1 MQDVRVARFA
11 GAECRYVFGFRTF
24 TSDAVFLPDSRGK
37 FGRQLSVFKH
47 REGKNATEVEFI
59 SQLKKISH
67 EDRKMSTKIFRQAT
81 FVLLTGAFILTA
93 HVTGLGQNPKPSPSP
108 VNVTVVNTPSQPVP
122 VTGTVNVGN
131 LGSSPL
137 PVTGVLGVENAA
149 GGSLL
154 TRNLDGP
161 TRQRVAHT
169 FNDADPGYTV
179 PQGKLLVIDYLS
191 GLVITA
197 RTDPMPMIVADS
209 LLSDNRFYY
218 LAPNSWIDPVFSNQ
232 RYWVWGTQT
241 QMFFPAGFDVSI
253 HKFEGSVGNIY
264 RFSYHG
270 YLVDVP

>member
-1 MQDVRVARFA
+1 
-11 GAECRYVFGFRTF
+11 
-24 TSDAVFLPDSRGK
+24 
-37 FGRQLSVFKH
+37 
-47 REGKNATEVEFI
+47 
-59 SQLKKISH
+59 
-67 EDRKMSTKIFRQAT
+67 MSTKIFRQAT

-179 PQGKLLVIDYLS
+179 PPGKTSSHRLPLGLS
-191 GLVITA
+191 NYSSDGSY
-197 RTDPMPMIVADS
+197 ADDS
-209 LLSDNRFYY
+209 S
-218 LAPNSWIDPVFSNQ
+218 
-232 RYWVWGTQT
+232 
-241 QMFFPAGFDVSI
+241 
-253 HKFEGSVGNIY
+253 
-264 RFSYHG
+264 
-270 YLVDVP
+270 